1 MRIGEKVRIRR
12 STSVRNPVAVDW
24 MMKYAA
30 LDGVVEY
37 ISPHGWVLVG
47 LLRAGTVLYR
57 EGFWVEDLTEVV

>member
-1 MRIGEKVRIRR
+1 M
-12 STSVRNPVAVDW
+12 RNPVAVDW